1 MASYM
6 GHLSNDL
13 NNKWFGHGWI
23 FFNPVVDGLI
33 TFFALYVLGVW
44 LRTQPLQEKKYK
56 ELKL

>member
-1 MASYM
+1 M

-33 TFFALYVLGVW
+33 TFFALYVLGV
-44 LRTQPLQEKKYK
+44 
-56 ELKL
+56 